1 MRLSMANSA
10 VGGWCALLD
19 VGEKI
24 SSGRVDVNIYEASLG
39 QRIGLYPSA
48 GPAPINFKSSP

>member
-19 VGEKI
+19 VWEKI
-24 SSGRVDVNIYEASLG
+24 SSGRVDVNILKRFPTKELDFIPPPN
-39 QRIGLYPSA
+39 RPR
-48 GPAPINFKSSP
+48 